1 MLFFLFLALTG
12 SLWLILNFLGRFWV
26 YVYGRSG
33 VIIVSAHRTSRRV
46 CQVATMVTTDVQ

>member
-12 SLWLILNFLGRFWV
+12 SLWLILNCLGRFWV
-26 YVYGRSG
+26 YVYGWSG
-33 VIIVSAHRTSRRV
+33 VIIVSAHRTSRGV